1 MASSNVS
8 NLYGS
13 SLLDPLV
20 FGFPKKTPAL
30 TTAQARQLVAPTLT
44 QETQPLEDALASI
57 NYHQRRN
64 YAAYCSHRKHTQ
76 KKLYQRSKKVPHRKT
91 S

>member
-1 MASSNVS
+1 MASSNDS
-8 NLYGS
+8 ILYGS
-13 SLLDPLV
+13 FIPDPLV
-20 FGFPKKTPAL
+20 FGFPKKIPAL

-44 QETQPLEDALASI
+44 EETRPLEDALASI

-64 YAAYCSHRKHTQ
+64 YAAYCSHRKQTQ
-76 KKLYQRSKKVPHRKT
+76 KKLQQRSKKVPRRKT